1 MGKPPKKLVLLT
13 ATPVNNSLW
22 DLYYLLTLFIGHDAV
37 FAERGIRSLK
47 ERFTEAANEN
57 PDDLRPDMLHDVLDA
72 VTVRRTRHFVR
83 RYYPNDRIRGP
94 RGVEMPV
101 QFPEPHVE
109 ALNYDLD
116 DVLPGFFEKLKEAL
130 APDDEKQQPLLT
142 MARYSPSCYRRD
154 EEIEGSQLT
163 LVGLIRSGLL
173 KRFESS
179 AYAFAQT
186 AKKMADSH
194 DAFLKALDAGY
205 LLSPKALEEWTN
217 IDNDEEWETLLEETG
232 SEPATPYKIGEL
244 APLLNPTATSC
255 GILRRQLRP

>member
-1 MGKPPKKLVLLT
+1 MGKPPEETGLADGHARKQLAVGLVLS
-13 ATPVNNSLW
+13 ADSLHRSRCR
-22 DLYYLLTLFIGHDAV
+22 LCRAGHSFV
-37 FAERGIRSLK
+37 ERTIYRGR
-47 ERFTEAANEN
+47 EEN
-57 PDDLRPDMLHDVLDA
+57 PDDLRPDMLFDVLDA

-116 DVLPGFFEKLKEAL
+116 DVLLGFFEKLKEAL

-163 LVGLIRSGLL
+163 LVGLIRSGLI
-173 KRFESS
+173 E
-179 AYAFAQT
+179 AV
-186 AKKMADSH
+186 
-194 DAFLKALDAGY
+194 
-205 LLSPKALEEWTN
+205 
-217 IDNDEEWETLLEETG
+217 
-232 SEPATPYKIGEL
+232 
-244 APLLNPTATSC
+244 
-255 GILRRQLRP
+255 